1 MAGMNGATLSKPAE
15 GTKQEGVFAALH
27 NARWVIA
34 AWAPILVLLIAWEAV
49 SQSGLVTPFSL
60 PAFSAVIERI
70 VQNAATGD
78 LFINVGL
85 TLYRTLVGYV
95 IAAVLGVT
103 LGVAMGRRPLAHW
116 FFDPIISVGFPM
128 PKIAFLPIIVLW
140 LGFFDTSKIT
150 MVAFNTI
157 FPIVTATVVGIQGV
171 EKELIWSA
179 RALGTSDRRLLPD
192 IILPAALPQI
202 LTGLQIAL
210 PIALVVDIITEM
222 AMGGYGVGGAMQ
234 TASRFAD
241 SRGVFAGIIEITVVG
256 YALIKGMS
264 MLRRRLLQWHQEA
277 TDPSTA

>member
-1 MAGMNGATLSKPAE
+1 MNGAALTSPARDAKNE
-15 GTKQEGVFAALH
+15 GLIAVLY
-27 NARWVIA
+27 NARWIIA
-34 AWAPILVLLIAWEAV
+34 AWAPIIVLLLAWESL
-49 SQSGLVTPFSL
+49 SQSGLVTPFAL

-70 VQNAATGD
+70 FHDGATGD

-85 TLYRTLVGYV
+85 TLYRTMVGYG
-95 IAAVLGVT
+95 IASVLGVL
-103 LGVAMGRRPLAHW
+103 LGVGMARQPITHW

-140 LGFFDTSKIT
+140 LGFFDVSKIT

-157 FPIVTATVVGIQGV
+157 FPIVTATVVGIHGV

-179 RALGTSDRRLLPD
+179 RALGTSERRLLPD
-192 IILPAALPQI
+192 VIFPAALPQI

-241 SRGVFAGIIEITVVG
+241 SRGVFAGIIETTVVG
-256 YALIKGMS
+256 YTIIKGMAI
-264 MLRRRLLQWHQEA
+264 LRRRLLSWHQEA
-277 TDPSTA
+277 SDPSTA

>member
-1 MAGMNGATLSKPAE
+1 MAGMNGATLAKPAE
-15 GTKQEGVFAALH
+15 SRQDGFFAVLH
-27 NARWVIA
+27 NARWIIA
-34 AWAPILVLLIAWEAV
+34 AWAPILVLLIAWEALA
-49 SQSGLVTPFSL
+49 QSGLVTPFSL
-60 PAFSAVIERI
+60 PSLSSVIERI
-70 VQNAATGD
+70 VQNASTGD

-85 TLYRTLVGYV
+85 TLYRTLVGYA
-95 IAAVLGVT
+95 IASCLGVL
-103 LGVAMGRRPLAHW
+103 LGVGMARHPLTHW

-171 EKELIWSA
+171 EKELVWSA
-179 RALGTSDRRLLPD
+179 RALGTSERRLLPD
-192 IILPAALPQI
+192 VILPAALPQI

-222 AMGGYGVGGAMQ
+222 AMGGYGMGGAMQ

-241 SRGVFAGIIEITVVG
+241 SRGVFAGIVETTVVG

-264 MLRRRLLQWHQEA
+264 MLRRRLLLWHQEA
-277 TDPSTA
+277 SDPSTA